1 MKDNYTSP
9 YAKNVPSMYNTEVVA
24 LAKNR
29 FTDEETM
36 LAIAKWDYRLGQS
49 YLAANENITDE
60 AAKVLWEKRGYVLKS
75 ELLRRGRIKLKKN
88 EYTEVYRKYFK
99 NNNRSHW
106 RMMSAFL
113 GGGYWQRNRDDNCT
127 PSELLEEIYADFPTD
142 ELTHAYTLEQ
152 FIDHQNCSLEL
163 AIKISTTPDPPK
175 NQHYYQQSFADLRRK
190 ALMKVAEITKQQ
202 LEAR

>member
-1 MKDNYTSP
+1 MKHNYTSP

-36 LAIAKWDYRLGQS
+36 LAIAKWGYRLGQS

-75 ELLRRGRIKLKKN
+75 ELLRRGRVKLKDA

-99 NNNRSHW
+99 NNSRSIW
-106 RMMSAFL
+106 RMLSAFL
-113 GGGYWQRNRDDNCT
+113 GGGYWHGTNEDNHT
-127 PSELLEEIYADFPTD
+127 PGDLLEEIFADLPGD
-142 ELTHAYTLEQ
+142 EQRSYTLER
-152 FIDHQNCSLEL
+152 FVDHPNCTLGL
-163 AIKISTTPDPPK
+163 AIKISTMPDPKTNPS
-175 NQHYYQQSFADLRRK
+175 YYQQSLDNTRQK
-190 ALMKVAEITKQQ
+190 ALMKVAEITKKQ
-202 LEAR
+202 LEA

>member
-36 LAIAKWDYRLGQS
+36 LAIANWGYRLGQS

-75 ELLRRGRIKLKKN
+75 ELLRRGRIKLKKS

-113 GGGYWQRNRDDNCT
+113 GGGYWQRNAGDNNYT
-127 PSELLEEIYADFPTD
+127 PSELLEEIYADLSTD
-142 ELTHAYTLEQ
+142 EVRTYTLEQ
-152 FIDHQNCSLEL
+152 FVDHQNCSLEL
-163 AIKISTTPDPPK
+163 AIKISTTPDPPA
-175 NQHYYQQSFADLRRK
+175 NQHYYQQSFDALRQK
-190 ALMKVAEITKQQ
+190 ALMRVAEITKKQ
-202 LEAR
+202 LQS

>member
-1 MKDNYTSP
+1 MKYNSP
-9 YAKNVPSMYNTEVVA
+9 YANNIPKMYNTEVVA

-29 FTDEETM
+29 YTDEETM

-99 NNNRSHW
+99 NNRRSHW

-113 GGGYWQRNRDDNCT
+113 GGGYWQREHTENLT
-127 PSELLEEIYADFPTD
+127 PSTLLEEIYNDLPAD
-142 ELTHAYTLEQ
+142 EVRSYILER
-152 FIDHQNCSLEL
+152 FILHQNCSLEL
-163 AIKISTTPDPPK
+163 AIKISTTPDPPA
-175 NQHYYQQSFADLRRK
+175 NPHYYQQSLDSLRQK
-190 ALMKVAEITKQQ
+190 ALMRVAEITKKQ
-202 LEAR
+202 LEA

>member
-1 MKDNYTSP
+1 MEYSSP
-9 YAKNVPSMYNTEVVA
+9 YAQNVPNMWNHEVVA

-36 LAIAKWDYRLGQS
+36 LAIAQWDYRLGQS

-88 EYTEVYRKYFK
+88 EYAEVYRKYFK

-106 RMMSAFL
+106 RMMGAFL
-113 GGGYWQRNRDDNCT
+113 GGGYPHPHQKENRT
-127 PSELLEEIYADFPTD
+127 PASLLEEIYNDLPVD
-142 ELTHAYTLEQ
+142 EVRTYTLER
-152 FIDHQNCSLEL
+152 FILHQNCSLEL
-163 AIKISTTPDPPK
+163 AIRISTTPDPPK
-175 NQHYYQQSFADLRRK
+175 RQHYYHQSFDNLRRK

-202 LEAR
+202 LQR

>member
-1 MKDNYTSP
+1 MKYNSP
-9 YAKNVPSMYNTEVVA
+9 YANNIPKMYNTEVVA

-29 FTDEETM
+29 YTDEETM

-99 NNNRSHW
+99 NNRRSHW

-113 GGGYWQRNRDDNCT
+113 GGGYWQRGHTENLT
-127 PSELLEEIYADFPTD
+127 PSTLLEEIYNDLPAD
-142 ELTHAYTLEQ
+142 EVRSYTLER
-152 FIDHQNCSLEL
+152 FILHQNCSLEL
-163 AIKISTTPDPPK
+163 AIKISTTPDPEH
-175 NQHYYQQSFADLRRK
+175 NRHYYQQSFDGLRQK
-190 ALMKVAEITKQQ
+190 ALLKVAEITKKQ
-202 LEAR
+202 LEG

>member
-1 MKDNYTSP
+1 MKYTSP
-9 YAKNVPSMYNTEVVA
+9 YAQNVPSMYNTEVVA

-36 LAIAKWDYRLGQS
+36 LAIANWGYRLGQS

-99 NNNRSHW
+99 NNRRSTW
-106 RMMSAFL
+106 RMLSAFL
-113 GGGYWQRNRDDNCT
+113 GGGYYYRQEPNSNHT
-127 PSELLEEIYADFPTD
+127 PSELLDEIYSDLPQD
-142 ELTHAYTLEQ
+142 EVRSYTLERFVQ
-152 FIDHQNCSLEL
+152 HDNCSLEL
-163 AIKISTTPDPPK
+163 AIKISTIADPVSG
-175 NQHYYQQSFADLRRK
+175 NNYYQQSFDNLRQK
-190 ALMKVAEITKQQ
+190 ALMRVAEITKKQ
-202 LEAR
+202 LESC

>member
-1 MKDNYTSP
+1 
-9 YAKNVPSMYNTEVVA
+9 MYNAEVVA

-36 LAIAKWDYRLGQS
+36 LAIANWGYRLGQS

-113 GGGYWQRNRDDNCT
+113 GGGYWQRRDDDDNHT
-127 PSELLEEIYADFPTD
+127 PSELLEEIYADLPTD
-142 ELTHAYTLEQ
+142 EVRTYTLEQ
-152 FIDHQNCSLEL
+152 FVDHQNCSLEL

-175 NQHYYQQSFADLRRK
+175 NQHYYQQSFDTLRRK

>member
-1 MKDNYTSP
+1 MKDKYTSP

-88 EYTEVYRKYFK
+88 EYAEVYRKYFK
-99 NNNRSHW
+99 NNTRSHW

-113 GGGYWQRNRDDNCT
+113 GGGYWQQEQADNLT
-127 PSELLEEIYADFPTD
+127 PSELLEEIYNDLPED
-142 ELTHAYTLEQ
+142 EHRSYTLER
-152 FIDHQNCSLEL
+152 FIIHQNCSLEL
-163 AIKISTTPDPPK
+163 AIKISTIADPVSG
-175 NQHYYQQSFADLRRK
+175 NNYYQQSFDNLRQK
-190 ALMKVAEITKQQ
+190 ALMRVAEITKKQ
-202 LEAR
+202 LEA

>member
-1 MKDNYTSP
+1 MKSP
-9 YAKNVPSMYNTEVVA
+9 YADKIPQMYNTEVVA

-75 ELLRRGRIKLKKN
+75 ELLRRGRIKLKKQ

-99 NNNRSHW
+99 NNRRSHW

-113 GGGYWQRNRDDNCT
+113 GGGYWQNQQEDNLT
-127 PSELLEEIYADFPTD
+127 PAGLLEEI
-142 ELTHAYTLEQ
+142 
-152 FIDHQNCSLEL
+152 
-163 AIKISTTPDPPK
+163 
-175 NQHYYQQSFADLRRK
+175 
-190 ALMKVAEITKQQ
+190 
-202 LEAR
+202 

>member
-1 MKDNYTSP
+1 MKYNSP
-9 YAKNVPSMYNTEVVA
+9 YANNIPKMYNTEVVA

-29 FTDEETM
+29 YTDEETM

-99 NNNRSHW
+99 NNRRSHW
-106 RMMSAFL
+106 RMMGAFL
-113 GGGYWQRNRDDNCT
+113 GGGYYQLHQTENRT
-127 PSELLEEIYADFPTD
+127 PSALLEEIYNDLPADEVRT
-142 ELTHAYTLEQ
+142 YTLER
-152 FIDHQNCSLEL
+152 FILHQNCSLEL

-175 NQHYYQQSFADLRRK
+175 RQHYYHQSFDDLRRK
-190 ALMKVAEITKQQ
+190 ALMKVAEITKKQ
-202 LEAR
+202 LEL